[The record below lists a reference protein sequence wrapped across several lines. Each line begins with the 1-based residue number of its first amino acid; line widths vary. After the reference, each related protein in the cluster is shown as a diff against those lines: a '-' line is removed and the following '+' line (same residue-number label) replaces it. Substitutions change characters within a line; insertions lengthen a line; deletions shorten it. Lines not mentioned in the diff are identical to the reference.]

1 MTQTR
6 QKPRGFTLI
15 ELLVVIAIIAILVA
29 LLLPAVQQARE
40 AARRSQCKSNLKQIG
55 LAMHG
60 YHDVANVLP
69 PGWVQDTAG
78 ANRDWGTGTFLLPY
92 MDQAG
97 LYEALSPGSQ
107 ANSVMPT
114 SASNVDL
121 FRTPIV
127 AWVCPSDTGAPT
139 NPYYGDYAK
148 SNYVV
153 STQIGRGNSST
164 RFRDI
169 TDGLSNVL
177 MHGERAL
184 KPGGTGGVNRQPG
197 AIVFG
202 RHNNSTAS
210 SHFRANHKINGPTT
224 INSATNPGSGDGT
237 CTRYNASS
245 PHVGGVHFL
254 FCDGAVKFL
263 SENIEADDITTSC
276 GSDTTSTDFL
286 YPNLW
291 DIDDEREL
299 GDF

>member
-40 AARRSQCKSNLKQIG
+40 AARRSQCKNNLKQIG
-55 LAMHG
+55 LAMHN
-60 YHDVANVLP
+60 YHDVMNTLP
-69 PGWVQDTAG
+69 PGWVDNPSAT
-78 ANRDWGTGTFLLPY
+78 NRDWGTGTFLLPY

-97 LYEALSPGSQ
+97 MYEALPVGLNFIPA
-107 ANSVMPT
+107 ANT
-114 SASNVDL
+114 NIL
-121 FRTPIV
+121 FQTPLA
-127 AWVCPSDTGAPT
+127 AWVCPSDTGPPL
-139 NPYYGDYAK
+139 NRYYGSYAK

-202 RHNNSTAS
+202 RHNSSTAS

-224 INSATNPGSGDGT
+224 ITSATNPVSGDGS

-245 PHVGGVHFL
+245 PHTGGVHFL

-263 SENIEADDITTSC
+263 SENLEADDITTAC

-291 DIDDEREL
+291 DIDDEREI